1 MSGERR
7 LEVLLV
13 PSTRLIDGPFGF
25 LGRGR
30 HRRTAGRAL
39 LDVLLL
45 ERRSHRRSGSRVLA
59 TRIGDLKGNEVV
71 EVTYDPQ
78 RTGLPDLV
86 AALKGNSAFYS
97 LIVPDESARG
107 KAAQV
112 VPISEIRVE
121 SSLANFIESKYSLK
135 VKRPDLYYLDLTE
148 EQALALN
155 SWCYFGGKMPNVLTP
170 EQLAKADAIRA
181 KLEGRGA
188 PGVPERS
195 GIGLQQYRRRLSK
208 WLSQ

>member
-1 MSGERR
+1 MFR
-7 LEVLLV
+7 LLV
-13 PSTRLIDGPFGF
+13 LSMALLASSGAADTAEPQVALFSMYCYWNGEA
-25 LGRGR
+25 
-30 HRRTAGRAL
+30 TAGR
-39 LDVLLL
+39 VP
-45 ERRSHRRSGSRVLA
+45 GVLA

-97 LIVPDESARG
+97 LIVPDESAKG